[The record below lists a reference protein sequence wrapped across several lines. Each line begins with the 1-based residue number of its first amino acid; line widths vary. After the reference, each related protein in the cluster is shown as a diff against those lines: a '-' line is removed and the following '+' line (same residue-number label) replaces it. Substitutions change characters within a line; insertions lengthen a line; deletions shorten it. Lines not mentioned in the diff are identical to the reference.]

1 MATLKWVGQLRRW
14 EDAVSISLGI
24 VAAVAPWF
32 LPTVQDAWPVI
43 LNALVVGLVIAGLA
57 TLDLLLPS
65 HWEEPFE
72 MIAGVWLMLA
82 PVWLGYGETLGTV
95 HTVIGAAV
103 VVLRV
108 EGDGQV
114 GSSGELDAVRAV
126 ALRHRPLGGGL
137 VPHLSL

>member
-1 MATLKWVGQLRRW
+1 MATLKWVGQLRTW
-14 EDAVSISLGI
+14 EDVVSISLGI

-72 MIAGVWLMLA
+72 MIAGVWLMLS

-103 VVLRV
+103 VVLAAIEFWQDRK
-108 EGDGQV
+108 
-114 GSSGELDAVRAV
+114 V
-126 ALRHRPLGGGL
+126 AGA
-137 VPHLSL
+137 